1 VTGRTRAPRAIAG
14 ARKQRRPVCVP
25 AADRPL
31 QLLAGHTRPM
41 TEVEEEQLVNA
52 LAELLTDWLAA
63 HPDRLPDGLRPGAQ
77 CGLVDQT
84 TTKEQQ

>member
-1 VTGRTRAPRAIAG
+1 
-14 ARKQRRPVCVP
+14 
-25 AADRPL
+25 
-31 QLLAGHTRPM
+31 M

-63 HPDRLPDGLRPGAQ
+63 HPDRLPAGLRPGAQ